1 MRIKQFCPLVCLLGC
16 MSGCY
21 QVSDSIDDFAMNLRD
36 DFAAGSSWSRWQP
49 YYEDVEQKS
58 SFGVG
63 FRHGYESVAAG
74 GNGCQPAMPPHKYWS
89 IWYQN
94 ESGKAKIRAWFNGF
108 SHGALAAQ
116 QDNIIELSRIPIA
129 PTLKAQHVPDGAEH
143 QITVT
148 PAPDAA
154 LPPEPEAAPPAEA
167 EAAQPAEPGSTPPK
181 KPEVEPLP
189 VPEKKPQ

>member
-1 MRIKQFCPLVCLLGC
+1 MRIKQLCLLICLLGC

-21 QVSDSIDDFAMNLRD
+21 QVRDSIDDFAMNLRD
-36 DFAAGSSWSRWQP
+36 DFAEGSAWSRWQP
-49 YYEDVEQKS
+49 YYEDVEQRS

-148 PAPDAA
+148 PAPDVD
-154 LPPEPEAAPPAEA
+154 LPPEPVAVPPAEA